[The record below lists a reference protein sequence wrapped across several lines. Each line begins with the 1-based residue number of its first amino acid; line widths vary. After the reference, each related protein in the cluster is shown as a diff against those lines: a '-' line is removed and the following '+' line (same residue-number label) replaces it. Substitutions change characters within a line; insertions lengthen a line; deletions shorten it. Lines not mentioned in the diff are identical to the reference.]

1 MRAARL
7 CLVLLLLAGCKTQL
21 YSSLSERDAME
32 MMAILLHHD
41 IAADRVVAKDGT
53 STIEVDQSR
62 IADAVSLLN
71 ANRYPRTV
79 YANMGEVFEQKGMVS
94 SPIAERARFVY
105 ALSQELAKT
114 LSGIDGVLTARV
126 HIVLPKNDP
135 LEGDEKPAAAAVFI
149 RHDADAPVAQLLPKI
164 KMLVANSIEG
174 LSYDKVSVI
183 LLPVPRPAQLRLP
196 AEQPASDW
204 SWAGWALALAWP
216 LIGAGFLSWR
226 RFARRPA
233 PLVEAMPRNLR
244 RVS

>member
-7 CLVLLLLAGCKTQL
+7 CLLLLLLTGCKAQL

-32 MMAILLHHD
+32 MIAILLHHD
-41 IAADRVVAKDGT
+41 ISADRTITKDGT

-71 ANRYPRTV
+71 ANRYPRTA

-94 SPIAERARFVY
+94 SPTAERARFIY

-114 LSGIDGVLTARV
+114 LNGIDGVLTARV

-135 LEGDEKPAAAAVFI
+135 LEGDTQPAAAAVFI
-149 RHDADAPVAQLLPKI
+149 RHDADMPIVQLLPKI

-183 LLPVPRPAQLRLP
+183 LLPVPRPATPKLP
-196 AEQPASDW
+196 AEPPAGAW

-216 LIGAGFLSWR
+216 LVGAAFLLWR
-226 RFARRPA
+226 RINGRPTA
-233 PLVEAMPRNLR
+233 PVEFMPRNLR